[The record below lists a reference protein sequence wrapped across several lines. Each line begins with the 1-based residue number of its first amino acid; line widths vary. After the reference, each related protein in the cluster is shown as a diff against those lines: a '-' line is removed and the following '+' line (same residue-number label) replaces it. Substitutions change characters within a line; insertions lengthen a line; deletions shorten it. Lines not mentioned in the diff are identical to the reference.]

1 MSDVLSYQV
10 ENAIAQVTFNRP
22 DKMNALNMALF
33 EALTEV
39 GETIKADNS
48 IRAVV
53 LTGAGKSFC
62 GGLDMSLFTGGADW
76 SRLEERTH
84 GLTNIY
90 QQVSWVWHEIPVPVI
105 AAIHGHCLGGGLQIA
120 SGADMRFVH
129 PEAKLS
135 IMEIKWGLVPDMA
148 GTQLWSRYVREDILR
163 DLTYT
168 GRIFSGGEAMSFG
181 FATRLCDDPLAE
193 ALQAAEQIAGK
204 NPHAIRAGKRLINS
218 QSQVSYAEGLLAE
231 AIEQKAILGS
241 PNQMEAVMANME
253 KRAPNFADPEA

>member
-1 MSDVLSYQV
+1 MSDVLTYRV
-10 ENAIAQVTFNRP
+10 ENAIAQVILNRP
-22 DKMNALNMALF
+22 EKMNALNMALF
-33 EALTEV
+33 EAIVEV
-39 GETIKADNS
+39 GEAIKADNS

-53 LTGAGKSFC
+53 LSGAGKSFC

-84 GLTNIY
+84 GLTNIF
-90 QQVSWVWHEIPVPVI
+90 QQVAWVWHEIPVPVI
-105 AAIHGHCLGGGLQIA
+105 AAVQGHCLGGGLQIV
-120 SGADMRFVH
+120 SGADMRFVS

-148 GTQLWSRYVREDILR
+148 GSQLWSRYVREDILR

-168 GRIFSGGEAMSFG
+168 GRLFNGEEAMSIG
-181 FATRLCDDPLAE
+181 FATRLCDDPVAE
-193 ALQAAEQIAGK
+193 ALQVAEQIANK
-204 NPHAIRAGKRLINS
+204 NPHAIRAGKRLMNK

-231 AIEQKAILGS
+231 AVEQKAILGS

-253 KRAPNFADPEA
+253 KRAPKFADPEA